1 VIGVVS
7 VNVFVNAPVDVD
19 VNLNVNPHEIASPWS
34 PIDDER
40 VDFVDAARC
49 TLHVA
54 RCTITATE
62 ATPSTITIT
71 ATKARIRRTGIQVRP
86 PIARPSSR
94 RTDRRGERIVE
105 R

>member
-40 VDFVDAARC
+40 VDFVDAARSRC

-54 RCTITATE
+54 R
-62 ATPSTITIT
+62 
-71 ATKARIRRTGIQVRP
+71 
-86 PIARPSSR
+86 
-94 RTDRRGERIVE
+94 
-105 R
+105 

>member
-40 VDFVDAARC
+40 VDFVDAARSRC
-49 TLHVA
+49 TLHDDGHGSDPVDDHDHGHEGENPA
-54 RCTITATE
+54 NGNPGQA
-62 ATPSTITIT
+62 A
-71 ATKARIRRTGIQVRP
+71 
-86 PIARPSSR
+86 
-94 RTDRRGERIVE
+94 DRSAQ
-105 R
+105 